1 MSGAHVSSGLA
12 DGDAARRGMQP
23 RRALPNGW
31 WGMAVFLAS
40 ESTIFGTLI
49 ASYFYLRFT
58 SPEWPQGGIAAP
70 SVALP
75 IALTAALVATTV
87 PMAAA
92 SAAARRGRV
101 RATWLCIAFA
111 LVVQSCYL
119 AAQVLSYM
127 HDLDSFKPD
136 TNAYGSI
143 YFALLA
149 AHHAH
154 VLVGLLLNL
163 WLLGRLLGGL
173 TRYRESGVRAVA
185 LYWYAVAA
193 LGVAVVATQV
203 SPS

>member
-1 MSGAHVSSGLA
+1 MTRPPLSPGVLE
-12 DGDAARRGMQP
+12 GDRARRAMQP
-23 RRALPNGW
+23 RRALPDGW

-58 SPEWPQGGIAAP
+58 SPQWPQGGIAAP

-75 IALTAALVATTV
+75 IALTAALVATVV

-92 SAAARRGRV
+92 SAAARRGEV
-101 RATWLCIAFA
+101 RATWLFIAFA

-119 AAQVLSYM
+119 AAQILSYL
-127 HDLDSFKPD
+127 HDLESFKPD

-143 YFALLA
+143 YFTLLA

-154 VLVGLLLNL
+154 VAVGLLLNL
-163 WLLGRLLGGL
+163 WLLARLLGGL
-173 TRYRESGVRAVA
+173 NRYRESAVRAIA
-185 LYWYAVAA
+185 LYWYVVAA
-193 LGVAVVATQV
+193 LAVAVVATQV